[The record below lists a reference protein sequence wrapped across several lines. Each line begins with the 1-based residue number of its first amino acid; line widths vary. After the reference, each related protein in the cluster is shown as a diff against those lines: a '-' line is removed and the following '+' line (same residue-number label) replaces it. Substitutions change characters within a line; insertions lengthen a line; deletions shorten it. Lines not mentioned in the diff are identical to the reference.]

1 MQARISFDHHSN
13 GALRSATIMEPVIT
27 SAEQCANMIATLA
40 CLVSWFG
47 EDTAKGGRKTTE
59 RITSTSVLAS
69 LPLALP
75 APKRGPYKKR
85 AKPTE
90 EQTEVPNGTVKRL
103 EIITKG
109 IKETSMP
116 NGDKRYFYL
125 MYVPSKARDGNTA
138 ITYKLGPNGK
148 PKYDFYLSPERAKG
162 SKQLTLWCN
171 KEGIP
176 NNISKVTEI
185 RT

>member
-40 CLVSWFG
+40 RLVSWFG

-109 IKETSMP
+109 IKETLFLFDVCSIKGARRQHGHYLQTGAERQTQIRFLP
-116 NGDKRYFYL
+116 VSRARQGLQTAYPVVQQGRY
-125 MYVPSKARDGNTA
+125 
-138 ITYKLGPNGK
+138 
-148 PKYDFYLSPERAKG
+148 
-162 SKQLTLWCN
+162 SKQHQ
-171 KEGIP
+171 
-176 NNISKVTEI
+176 
-185 RT
+185 